1 MKTREWIF
9 PLLVSVA
16 GVWHP
21 YAGAQAAAA
30 KPAVAEKPADMTLS
44 ISMMS
49 GAVYPSMRPAMQIR
63 VFLNGNAVA
72 DEVTAQEAK
81 GWNCTSPAS
90 YLVTAQGGTKRLPVE
105 AVLPIGKGSC
115 KDTTPDPVLL
125 QISVAVDPKTAYE
138 VTLNGLP
145 DGKVVRS
152 AATPFPAGTASSFSA
167 TPQAVPNEA
176 MNNGAKRDVGQMSLA
191 YSVPFIGQSP
201 VLFNTK
207 DVFSTDSEDAKSSWA
222 TTAGLS
228 HGLFPAWYTP
238 VQLTETVQ
246 GNQAASNVSAVTS
259 LSVSGLVPWYWSRKA
274 LNNAFIDAG
283 LAPDFSLAA
292 SYTRRIEQLVTTK
305 TPKLADNDASINPS
319 LTIEPFYLLPK
330 VCAKYQAWINKPGGA
345 GKTSAADKKPSA
357 GSNSNGSGNSAR
369 QFCVGLQPDI
379 GLYYLPLDD
388 TKAGSEKA
396 EGYGDISILI
406 PLSNL
411 NFSDFQL
418 VKADGLVNSQIH
430 IKWSDAVNAS
440 NNYARTRQWT
450 FGIEVM
456 K

>member
-9 PLLVSVA
+9 LLLASVV

-21 YAGAQAAAA
+21 YAGAQAAPA
-30 KPAVAEKPADMTLS
+30 KPAAAEKPADMTLP
-44 ISMMS
+44 ILMMS
-49 GAVYPSMRPAMQIR
+49 GAVYPSMRPAVQIS

-72 DEVTAQEAK
+72 DEVSAQEAK
-81 GWNCTSPAS
+81 GWDCTSPAS
-90 YLVTAQGGTKRLPVE
+90 YQVTAQGSTKRLPVE

-115 KDTTPDPVLL
+115 KDTIPDPVLL
-125 QISVAVDPKTAYE
+125 QISVSVDAKAAYE
-138 VTLNGLP
+138 VTLNELP

-152 AATPFPAGTASSFSA
+152 AATKFPAGTASSFSA

-176 MNNGAKRDVGQMSLA
+176 MNDGAKRDVGQMSLT
-191 YSVPFIGQSP
+191 YSVPFIGRSP

-222 TTAGLS
+222 TTAGMS
-228 HGLFPAWYTP
+228 HGLFPSRYIP
-238 VQLTETVQ
+238 VQLTETAQ

-292 SYTRRIEQLVTTK
+292 SYTRRIEQLVTKK

-345 GKTSAADKKPSA
+345 GKADAADKKPPA
-357 GSNSNGSGNSAR
+357 GSNGSGNSAR

-418 VKADGLVNSQIH
+418 VKSDGLVNSQIH
-430 IKWSDAVNAS
+430 IKWSDAVNAA